1 MSSLLRRRGR
11 ARKDRYADPVYYYV
25 CVAISDYFETLRD
38 AQMKI
43 DLSGKMAV
51 ITGGSRGLGEAM
63 AKSLS
68 EAGAQ
73 VALVARDVQRLE
85 AVRDAITAKRRD
97 SSDLRWR
104 RDV

>member
-1 MSSLLRRRGR
+1 
-11 ARKDRYADPVYYYV
+11 
-25 CVAISDYFETLRD
+25 
-38 AQMKI
+38 MKI
-43 DLSGKMAV
+43 DLSGKTAV

-85 AVRDAITAKRRD
+85 AVRDAITRERRD
-97 SSDLRWR
+97 SSDLRRGRHAGRGCR
-104 RDV
+104 RGGASGRGEIRPSADSD